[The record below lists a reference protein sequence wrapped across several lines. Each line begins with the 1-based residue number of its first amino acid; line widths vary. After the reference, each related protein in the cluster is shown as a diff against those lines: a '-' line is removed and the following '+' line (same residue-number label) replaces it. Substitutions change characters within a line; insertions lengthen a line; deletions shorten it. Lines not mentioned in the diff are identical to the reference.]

1 MNIDETIINNIQKIC
16 KQKNIK
22 MYDMAKSIGQTN
34 KKLARILKLES
45 NKKLTI
51 QDLEI
56 ISNFLN
62 VDIVDLFEI
71 KK

>member
-1 MNIDETIINNIQKIC
+1 
-16 KQKNIK
+16 